1 MSRKLL
7 TVALALG
14 AFSIASAADVT
25 EEQYDKAMKATL
37 AGMQAMGKG
46 VRENN
51 LAAAADGAKAI
62 DAALASIESYW
73 ATRKA
78 QDAIDAGAAG
88 RKAAQAI
95 AAAAAANDAEKVKA
109 TVPAL
114 QGSCRTCHDAYRVKN
129 EDGSYSMKK

>member
-7 TVALALG
+7 SVALTLG
-14 AFSIASAADVT
+14 AFSLASAADVT

-46 VRENN
+46 VREGNMT
-51 LAAAADGAKAI
+51 AVADGAKAI
-62 DAALASIESYW
+62 DASLASIESYW
-73 ATRKA
+73 TTRKA

-109 TVPAL
+109 STTAL

-129 EDGSYSMKK
+129 EDGSYSIKK